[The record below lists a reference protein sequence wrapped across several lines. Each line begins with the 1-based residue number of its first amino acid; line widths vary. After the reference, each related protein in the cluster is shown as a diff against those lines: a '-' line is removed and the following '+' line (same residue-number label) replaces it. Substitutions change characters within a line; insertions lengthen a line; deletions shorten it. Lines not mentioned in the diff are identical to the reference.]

1 MVEQLGAPRRP
12 LGQGRTAVGP
22 LATLGGAVASALAI
36 CAFGWGCGRGADVG
50 GLLAASAGACASRR
64 GGSAFAAAI
73 GRAVCPKLAYSS
85 APIHPNSHPN
95 THPNTH
101 RRGPKPPAQC
111 NGLAGACA
119 AQPLVACGAAGP
131 GGAWPAFVVHAAHA
145 AGCRAK
151 PPPQPRRIGA
161 GQPSG
166 GAAFFGTMGGLGE
179 RLGRPQPGRSIL
191 RDRPNRRAGSGRT
204 RGGADRWGAA
214 LLAAAR

>member
-22 LATLGGAVASALAI
+22 LATLGGEVASALAI

-64 GGSAFAAAI
+64 GGGAFAAAI
-73 GRAVCPKLAYSS
+73 DRAVGPKLAPPS
-85 APIHPNSHPN
+85 APIHPNP
-95 THPNTH
+95 H
-101 RRGPKPPAQC
+101 RRGPKPPAQG
-111 NGLAGACA
+111 NGLTWACA

-131 GGAWPAFVVHAAHA
+131 GRAWPAFVVHAAHA

-151 PPPQPRRIGA
+151 PPHQPRRIGA

-191 RDRPNRRAGSGRT
+191 RDRPNRRAGRGRT

-214 LLAAAR
+214 LLAATR